1 MTTWSDTE
9 DVIIGGDLAVALGY
23 LTPAGGVVVT
33 PVAPTGLRDRAAGTV
48 SFSTSLGFGRKLER
62 IARNPRVALAFHARE
77 HGFANDPHFVL
88 VQGEATYETEPQPE
102 TVERI
107 LAASERY
114 FGSGTSGFGPT
125 TESGCWS
132 RSTWNALPRGRSPA
146 AQAPRSVARYD
157 ELGNDHCHENLAICG
172 DYSEPS
178 VGLEPTTPSLPWKV
192 QGFTSVH

>member
-88 VQGEATYETEPQPE
+88 VQGEATYETEPQPQ

-114 FGSGTSGFGPT
+114 FGPTQTGAFWDQWLRSYYRERVLVTIDVERVTSWQEPSCSG
-125 TESGCWS
+125 
-132 RSTWNALPRGRSPA
+132 A
-146 AQAPRSVARYD
+146 
-157 ELGNDHCHENLAICG
+157 AICG
-172 DYSEPS
+172 
-178 VGLEPTTPSLPWKV
+178 
-192 QGFTSVH
+192 QIRRARQ